1 MKREFEFIDRVMPD
15 VPPPTPAQ
23 LAAARARLAEAARAT
38 PRAAP
43 GRRLMVLAAAAVV
56 LVIGAIA
63 ALMPP
68 LARPPAAT
76 TPRQVLTTAAG
87 KLAAQ
92 PPGTGRYWRT
102 ETEELV
108 RTKGMD
114 GYLVE
119 EHGLDVLA
127 FGPDGDVYSW
137 YEAVSA
143 VPYGAKNTEI
153 WRRAGSP
160 KLCPA
165 RDCDQNMRYYPRRDP
180 DAALIFS
187 SDRKSSGKKASWA
200 PTLAE
205 LLALPQEASALK
217 AELSKRYPAGSS
229 VSRADWL
236 LRTGSR
242 LVQSVPATPGTRA
255 AAYRMLATLPGVNVI
270 DNVRDPAGRVG
281 VALHLPPSGADRIQL
296 VIDRQ
301 SGDLLAVQ
309 HVAPMPGLP
318 PGVPWAASIIKRT
331 GWSEARPVPPP
342 GCRDCT
348 GTY

>member
-23 LAAARARLAEAARAT
+23 LAAARARLAEATRAT

-56 LVIGAIA
+56 LVIGAIT

-68 LARPPAAT
+68 AARQPDTAT
-76 TPRQVLTTAAG
+76 PQQVLAAAAG

-92 PPGTGRYWRT
+92 PQSTGRYWRM
-102 ETEELV
+102 ETEELF
-108 RTKGMD
+108 RTKGVD

-119 EHGLDVLA
+119 ERGLDVLA
-127 FGPDGDVYSW
+127 FGPAGDVYSW
-137 YEAVSA
+137 YEAVST
-143 VPYGAKNTEI
+143 VPYGAKNAES

-165 RDCDQNMRYYPRRDP
+165 RDCDENLRYSPRRAL
-180 DAALIFS
+180 DAALIFGA
-187 SDRKSSGKKASWA
+187 DREPTGKARWA

-205 LLALPQEASALK
+205 LLALPQEAAALK
-217 AELSKRYPAGSS
+217 AELSKRHPAGSS

-242 LVQSVPATPGTRA
+242 LVQNVPATTGTRA
-255 AAYRMLATLPGVNVI
+255 AAYRMLATLPGVSVI

-281 VALHLPPSGADRIQL
+281 VALQLPASGADRVQL

-318 PGVPWAASIIKRT
+318 PGVPWSASIIKQA
-331 GWSEARPVPPP
+331 GWGDARPVLPP
-342 GCRDCT
+342 GCKDCT
-348 GTY
+348 STY